1 MCTEESGG
9 KKVKVF
15 IPGWAAGVMGRV
27 MEGIAKKKGEKPILT
42 SFNVFMLT
50 KNNHYDSSKAREE
63 LGYTTRPYKETIH
76 DMVEWLLAE
85 GYIKKEDSSAEES

>member
-1 MCTEESGG
+1 
-9 KKVKVF
+9 
-15 IPGWAAGVMGRV
+15 MGRV
-27 MEGIAKKKGEKPILT
+27 MEAMAKKKGEKPILT

-63 LGYTTRPYKETIH
+63 LGYTTRPYRETIH

-85 GYIKKEDSSAEES
+85 GLIKKENDSTAEA

>member
-1 MCTEESGG
+1 
-9 KKVKVF
+9 
-15 IPGWAAGVMGRV
+15 
-27 MEGIAKKKGEKPILT
+27 
-42 SFNVFMLT
+42 MLT